1 MKALLINAL
10 LHLLAALP
18 LRLAQGV
25 GSTLGWLLG
34 QLQGDM
40 GRITRINLQRCLPE
54 LPARER
60 DRLARAS
67 LVETGRT
74 FAELGAMWLWR
85 PERLLARVREVR
97 GWELLEAAMA
107 AGRGIIFLSP
117 HLGAWELGSLYVARH
132 YPVTALYRPLRVPGL
147 DALVRTARE
156 RTGAT
161 LMPTDASGVRSLYRA
176 LERGETVGILPDQD
190 PGRGAGVFAPF
201 FGHPAKTMVLVSR
214 LASRSGAAVLICV
227 PERLP
232 RGRGFCLN
240 FTPAPAEVSAADLNR
255 SVAAVNAGVEAWVR
269 RLPAQYLW
277 SYKRFKSRPEGESRW
292 Y

>member
-1 MKALLINAL
+1 MKALLINTL

-40 GRITRINLQRCLPE
+40 GRITRINLERCLPE

-117 HLGAWELGSLYVARH
+117 HLGAWELGSLYVAKR

-176 LERGETVGILPDQD
+176 LERGRRWASCRTRTRAAALACSPPSSVIRPRPWCWCRVLP
-190 PGRGAGVFAPF
+190 AAAAPRSSS
-201 FGHPAKTMVLVSR
+201 AC
-214 LASRSGAAVLICV
+214 RSGCPADGVSV
-227 PERLP
+227 STSRRHPRRFPLP
-232 RGRGFCLN
+232 I
-240 FTPAPAEVSAADLNR
+240 
-255 SVAAVNAGVEAWVR
+255 
-269 RLPAQYLW
+269 
-277 SYKRFKSRPEGESRW
+277 
-292 Y
+292 

>member
-1 MKALLINAL
+1 MKASIITVLLR
-10 LHLLAALP
+10 LLAALP
-18 LRLAQGV
+18 LRMAQGV
-25 GSTLGWLLG
+25 GAGLGRLLGWLSS
-34 QLQGDM
+34 DM
-40 GRITRINLQRCLPE
+40 RRITRINLEHCLPE
-54 LPARER
+54 LPPRER
-60 DRLARAS
+60 RRLERDS

-97 GWELLEAAMA
+97 GSELLEAAMA

-132 YPVTALYRPLRVPGL
+132 YPLTALYRPLRISGL
-147 DALVRTARE
+147 DALVRAARE

-176 LERGETVGILPDQD
+176 LERGEMVGILPDQD
-190 PGRGAGVFAPF
+190 PGRGGGVFAPF
-201 FGHPAKTMVLVSR
+201 FGHPANTMVLVTR
-214 LASRSGAAVLICV
+214 LASRSGAAVLFCV

-232 RGRGFCLN
+232 RGRGFRLN
-240 FTPAPAEVSAADLNR
+240 FTPAPAEVSAADLTR

-277 SYKRFKSRPEGESRW
+277 SYRRFKSRPEGEPRW

>member
-1 MKALLINAL
+1 MKALLVTAL
-10 LHLLAALP
+10 LHLLSALP

-25 GSTLGWLLG
+25 GAGLGRLLGWLP
-34 QLQGDM
+34 GDM
-40 GRITRINLQRCLPE
+40 RRITRINLEHCLPD

-60 DRLARAS
+60 ERLARAS
-67 LVETGRT
+67 LVEAGRA

-85 PERLLARVREVR
+85 PERLLALVREVR

-107 AGRGIIFLSP
+107 AGRGIIVLSP
-117 HLGAWELGSLYVARH
+117 HLGAWELGSLYGAPRH
-132 YPVTALYRPLRVPGL
+132 PLTALYRPLRVRAL
-147 DALVRTARE
+147 DDLVRTARE
-156 RTGAT
+156 RTGAR
-161 LMPTDASGVRSLYRA
+161 LMPTDGSGVRALYKA
-176 LERGETVGILPDQD
+176 LERGEMVGILPDQD

-232 RGRGFCLN
+232 RGRGFRLH

-255 SVAAVNAGVEAWVR
+255 SVAAMNAGVEAWVR

-277 SYKRFKSRPEGESRW
+277 SYKRFKSRPEGEPRW